1 MSIQTSR
8 SITCR
13 TLLVPVVSAF
23 LCLGLLAD
31 CLTRPSYADTLYA
44 SNVDILIID
53 TGTNY
58 IDDSDAASP
67 DGYTNY
73 EDYDREYSPYD
84 LYGEDPNQ
92 YWESPAGNVFDIIE
106 QNLMLDNPN
115 DEDAG
120 IYFQDGFQT
129 I

>member
-1 MSIQTSR
+1 MNTHTAR

-13 TLLVPVVSAF
+13 TLLVPVMSA
-23 LCLGLLAD
+23 LLILSFVIEIAT
-31 CLTRPSYADTLYA
+31 LPINATPLYA
-44 SNVDILIID
+44 GNVDILIIESD
-53 TGTNY
+53 TYY
-58 IDDSDAASP
+58 IDETDPTHD
-67 DGYTNY
+67 DYQHYN
-73 EDYDREYSPYD
+73 DYDQGYSPYE
-84 LYGEDPNQ
+84 LYGEDQTQ

-115 DEDAG
+115 DQDDG

>member
-1 MSIQTSR
+1 MCQLFDIYNDNENARMSIHTSR

-13 TLLVPVVSAF
+13 TLLVPVVSAL
-23 LCLGLLAD
+23 LCLGLLAN
-31 CLTRPSYADTLYA
+31 CLPRPSYA
-44 SNVDILIID
+44 
-53 TGTNY
+53 G
-58 IDDSDAASP
+58 SP
-67 DGYTNY
+67 DTYTDY
-73 EDYDREYSPYD
+73 EDYDSEYNPYD

-106 QNLMLDNPN
+106 QNLMLDNAN
-115 DEDAG
+115 DTDAG